1 MTSSLTIV
9 YSEEKLMIILKS
21 AYKEL
26 IIIIKLSEKLSEN
39 PNIIKNTCI
48 HVEVMAINSN
58 Y

>member
-1 MTSSLTIV
+1 MYDIIAHNSLLGRKIND
-9 YSEEKLMIILKS
+9 YFEECILRTN
-21 AYKEL
+21 
-26 IIIIKLSEKLSEN
+26 IIKLSEKLSEN